1 MQTMIIE
8 KINDTYQVD
17 VNLRF
22 YETSSQED
30 ERLQWRERVQ
40 MSQCSQIL
48 PAG

>member
-1 MQTMIIE
+1 MILAYCEESLSDIWKSRGLTE

-30 ERLQWRERVQ
+30 ETL
-40 MSQCSQIL
+40 
-48 PAG
+48 